1 MSESVRSLLWT
12 RQSHFLWAQFLF
24 PTAPSDLS
32 LFHLMITTKMIARG
46 NMSASVNENA
56 IETASAIETGR
67 EKGDCLGEV
76 LVVEEASADETV
88 LTDAG

>member
-1 MSESVRSLLWT
+1 
-12 RQSHFLWAQFLF
+12 
-24 PTAPSDLS
+24 
-32 LFHLMITTKMIARG
+32 
-46 NMSASVNENA
+46 MSASVNENA